1 MILPYHT
8 FSLYQTLLFIRPST
22 YLSMYFHQYVPSS
35 YQCDQIGRFLEFGQ
49 LFEALATINLSQSPT
64 FLGKFCKSVKIFNF
78 SIEII
83 FGQLLLTFG
92 DFLLVTLP
100 PTYLQTLFLS
110 LRHLRTKDEDR
121 IRLVC
126 HGKGATPFSTTRTA
140 ITTLYTHDDTDT
152 QTSVT
157 SWLNYF

>member
-1 MILPYHT
+1 MLHKISVTRLGD
-8 FSLYQTLLFIRPST
+8 LL
-22 YLSMYFHQYVPSS
+22 H
-35 YQCDQIGRFLEFGQ
+35 FGQ
-49 LFEALATINLSQSPT
+49 IFKASGNNYFAQTAHI
-64 FLGKFCKSVKIFNF
+64 LGKFCRGIKIFHF
-78 SIEII
+78 SSGII